1 MISSIRTAPSRNIPK
16 AREGAESPAV
26 RRLQLLAVILLL
38 AVSVAADQTV
48 TVRGEIADTYCL
60 SARGV
65 RGPSHTACAIRCARK
80 GVPLALVED
89 GTRRL
94 YILLPPKDE
103 TAMPEN
109 VIRAAGTVHTV
120 TGRMFVNSGTRFLTV
135 EAIK

>member
-1 MISSIRTAPSRNIPK
+1 V
-16 AREGAESPAV
+16 RERAESPAV
-26 RRLQLLAVILLL
+26 RRLQLLALILLF
-38 AVSVAADQTV
+38 AISAAADQTI
-48 TVRGEIADTYCL
+48 TVRGEIADSYCL
-60 SARGV
+60 GARGV

-80 GVPLALVED
+80 GIPLALVED

-94 YILLPPKDE
+94 YILLPPKDD

-109 VIRAAGTVHTV
+109 VISAAGTVHTV

>member
-1 MISSIRTAPSRNIPK
+1 MEPSGNIPK
-16 AREGAESPAV
+16 VCERAKRPAV
-26 RRLQLLAVILLL
+26 GWLLILLL
-38 AVSVAADQTV
+38 AISVSADQTI

-60 SARGV
+60 GARGV

-109 VIRAAGTVHTV
+109 VIRAAGTIHTV

-135 EAIK
+135 DTIK

>member
-1 MISSIRTAPSRNIPK
+1 MISSTRTAPSLNIPK
-16 AREGAESPAV
+16 GLERAESPAV
-26 RRLQLLAVILLL
+26 RRLQLLAMILLL
-38 AVSVAADQTV
+38 AISVAADQTI

-60 SARGV
+60 AARGV

-135 EAIK
+135 DAIK

>member
-1 MISSIRTAPSRNIPK
+1 MISSIRTVLSRNIPK
-16 AREGAESPAV
+16 APERAKW
-26 RRLQLLAVILLL
+26 L
-38 AVSVAADQTV
+38 AVSWPLVLLLTISVSADQTI

-60 SARGV
+60 GARGI

-89 GTRRL
+89 RTRRL

-109 VIRAAGTVHTV
+109 VIRVAGTVHTV